1 MIVKSSAARQK
12 EHVESTQFY
21 IPFDGTEETCP
32 WKVGDVYDTRPIIAI
47 GFSENVYGHYYH
59 LIVERDRTH
68 LRTKFQFD
76 SAHDLKFSKPVERMT
91 AAPTEAEL
99 KKYLPDGL

>member
-47 GFSENVYGHYYH
+47 GFSENWNPRKTIDNPF
-59 LIVERDRTH
+59 L
-68 LRTKFQFD
+68 F
-76 SAHDLKFSKPVERMT
+76 
-91 AAPTEAEL
+91 
-99 KKYLPDGL
+99 YLQSLQL